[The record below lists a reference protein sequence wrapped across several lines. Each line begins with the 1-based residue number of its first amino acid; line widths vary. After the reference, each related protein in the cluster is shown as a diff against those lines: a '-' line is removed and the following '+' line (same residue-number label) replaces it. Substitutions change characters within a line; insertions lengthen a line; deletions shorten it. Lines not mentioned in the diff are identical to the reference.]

1 LSKWQGKYVIG
12 LTGNIGTGKSVV
24 RNMLEHLGAYG
35 IDADALAHRSI
46 SKDGPGFPQVVD
58 LFGTWVVGPKG
69 EIDRSRLGKIAF
81 SDPDVLIKLETII
94 HPLVFQGVDYMV
106 KRACQPVIVIEAI
119 KLLEAGLGKV
129 CDNIWVT
136 VAPLETQLAR
146 LMQNRHMSELEAR
159 QRISAQPPQEEK
171 VSAAQMVINTT
182 STFGDTWKQ
191 VVSAWDSIL
200 PPSDDSSSFIFQS
213 PQEQGIFSVLR
224 GKPSH
229 SSEIANFLNHQR
241 PDRKNLDHEDI
252 MSTFSEKKILLFL
265 VEQKLCGIMVWE
277 VENLMARTLD
287 IFIDPQVSAVNA
299 LPMLIKEM
307 EKESQD
313 LQCEI
318 ALLFVPLHLQ
328 VFSEMWNLLGYE
340 LREPSSLGVQAWEE
354 AALKAHSLNST
365 IYFKQFQHDR
375 IPHPI

>member
-58 LFGTWVVGPKG
+58 LFGTWVIGPKG
-69 EIDRSRLGKIAF
+69 EIDRSRLGKIVF

-119 KLLEAGLGKV
+119 KLLEAGLDKV

-136 VAPLETQLAR
+136 VAPLEIQLAR

-200 PPSDDSSSFIFQS
+200 PASDDSSSFIFQS

-224 GKPSH
+224 GKPSY
-229 SSEIANFLNHQR
+229 SSKIANFLNHQL

-265 VEQKLCGIMVWE
+265 VEQKLCGIIVWK
-277 VENLMARTLD
+277 VENLVARTLD

-328 VFSEMWNLLGYE
+328 VL
-340 LREPSSLGVQAWEE
+340 
-354 AALKAHSLNST
+354 
-365 IYFKQFQHDR
+365 DR
-375 IPHPI
+375 KSVV